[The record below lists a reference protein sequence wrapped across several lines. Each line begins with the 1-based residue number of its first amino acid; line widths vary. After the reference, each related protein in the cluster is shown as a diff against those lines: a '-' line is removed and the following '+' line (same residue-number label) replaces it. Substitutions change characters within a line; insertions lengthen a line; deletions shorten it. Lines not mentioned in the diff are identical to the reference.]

1 MEERDSTTRQRLA
14 ICAHS
19 HSVTKTGLSKTVLQE
34 TARYHFTTSWAA
46 HFRHHL
52 PSLRAPVF
60 CPQMGNIVGMS
71 GAGHGPLL
79 GNDLQA
85 NLPEAK
91 RTSGRNTPRMLRTA
105 DGAHAGFEC
114 GFPQSWPPRL
124 QILKVPLAQPVPQ
137 PSPKLFDW
145 VQIWGPTRMTER
157 TWRRGT
163 RRHDNVSLYVH
174 TAILYQSRVYPKPS
188 HRKLPANM
196 LQVGF
201 IQNRLT
207 GNCPLTFYYFVG
219 IAATKVLTHF
229 VSMLKTTS
237 E

>member
-1 MEERDSTTRQRLA
+1 MNVSNFRS
-14 ICAHS
+14 
-19 HSVTKTGLSKTVLQE
+19 G
-34 TARYHFTTSWAA
+34 AA
-46 HFRHHL
+46 YFRHHL

-124 QILKVPLAQPVPQ
+124 QI
-137 PSPKLFDW
+137 
-145 VQIWGPTRMTER
+145 
-157 TWRRGT
+157 
-163 RRHDNVSLYVH
+163 
-174 TAILYQSRVYPKPS
+174 
-188 HRKLPANM
+188 
-196 LQVGF
+196 
-201 IQNRLT
+201 
-207 GNCPLTFYYFVG
+207 
-219 IAATKVLTHF
+219 
-229 VSMLKTTS
+229 
-237 E
+237 